1 MDLRSP
7 TFPSAPFYN
16 RHPPSGTS
24 TPFRGSPRRQRAKF
38 PGGQVS
44 FPKGLALSSLAII
57 TPTLAVNWAQI
68 GLGVLGVA
76 FLFVC
81 IVMVLTVLIQ
91 KPQGGGLAGAF
102 GSGAGSGQTAFGTKT
117 GDALTVFTIIVFA
130 LYVILAITLNIVTN
144 KQIHAAPATPEAET
158 STPTPASTPA
168 TTPADTT
175 ATPATTTPTP
185 ETTPS
190 TTPTPAPTPAPTP
203 TPTPESAPAV
213 PVTTPTPTN
222 PR

>member
-1 MDLRSP
+1 M
-7 TFPSAPFYN
+7 
-16 RHPPSGTS
+16 
-24 TPFRGSPRRQRAKF
+24 
-38 PGGQVS
+38 
-44 FPKGLALSSLAII
+44 SSLALI

-168 TTPADTT
+168 TTPADSS
-175 ATPATTTPTP
+175 ATPATTPAATTPTP